1 MFALMMPGK
10 RRFRLLYLFFTYI
23 KRTHIIIFVSNF
35 ILNISILTLIF
46 TYIFYLHGSSLNSTG
61 NEPVYYGAKD
71 IYVGAMLVVNG
82 HHFELLEAAPGTV
95 KFMKDHQG
103 EYE

>member
-1 MFALMMPGK
+1 M
-10 RRFRLLYLFFTYI
+10 
-23 KRTHIIIFVSNF
+23 IIFVSNF

-46 TYIFYLHGSSLNSTG
+46 YIYILYILHGSSLNSTG

>member
-1 MFALMMPGK
+1 VREK
-10 RRFRLLYLFFTYI
+10 YINI
-23 KRTHIIIFVSNF
+23 KRTHNNFCIPKVFSNF
-35 ILNISILTLIF
+35 VLNISILISFNILL
-46 TYIFYLHGSSLNSTG
+46 YILYLHGSSLNSTG